1 MSSSKLTR
9 QSFSLERN
17 LSPGFALDNTT
28 DFAETD
34 TNVNE
39 GQLSLGERGL
49 VWIGIVCWS
58 HWNMQM

>member
-49 VWIGIVCWS
+49 V
-58 HWNMQM
+58 